1 MSSVAE
7 TSGAPISKRLISN
20 QSMSTSVDEANAGM
34 SDPPVVVAVPGR
46 GGQFKCLPPEP
57 VTKIRPSKFWEKI
70 DFAEVWAHREVLYFL
85 MWRDLK
91 VRYKQT
97 IMGAAW
103 VILQPILMT
112 LVFTVFLGKLIR
124 VPSDGV
130 PYPIFAYPAL
140 LLWTFTSNAV
150 LSSSYSLVTNAQIIT
165 RVYFSRLLIPAA
177 TVGVRLVDLVI
188 ASLVL
193 VALMFYYH
201 VPISWSIL
209 MLPLFV
215 IQIAALAS
223 AIGIWC
229 AALNVRY
236 RDVGTVLPILLQVWM
251 FASPI
256 VYSSSIVPERLR
268 LLYSLNP
275 LVGIIN
281 GFRASLFNLPFHWLS
296 IITSALVTLPL
307 LIFSIH
313 VFRGME
319 TNFADEV

>member
-1 MSSVAE
+1 MPVVAAMRE
-7 TSGAPISKRLISN
+7 RHGPFKRLPS
-20 QSMSTSVDEANAGM
+20 
-34 SDPPVVVAVPGR
+34 
-46 GGQFKCLPPEP
+46 EP
-57 VTKIRPSKFWEKI
+57 VTTIRPSRLWEKI
-70 DFAEVWAHREVLYFL
+70 DYAELWAHREVLYFL

-97 IMGAAW
+97 IIGAAW
-103 VILQPILMT
+103 VILQPILIT
-112 LVFTVFLGKLIR
+112 VVFAIFLGKLIR

-130 PYPIFAYPAL
+130 PYPIFAYAAL

-150 LSSSYSLVTNAQIIT
+150 LSSSYSLVTNAHIIT

-193 VALMFYYH
+193 VGLMFYYH
-201 VPISWSIL
+201 VPISSSIL

-215 IQIAALAS
+215 IQIAVLALAV
-223 AIGIWC
+223 GFWC

-251 FASPI
+251 FVSPI

-275 LVGIIN
+275 LVGIIG
-281 GFRASLFNLPFHWLS
+281 GFRASLFNLPFGWSS
-296 IITSALVTLPL
+296 ILLSALVTFTL

-313 VFRGME
+313 VFRRME
-319 TNFADEV
+319 TNFADEI

>member
-1 MSSVAE
+1 
-7 TSGAPISKRLISN
+7 
-20 QSMSTSVDEANAGM
+20 MSTSVDETNAGM
-34 SDPPVVVAVPGR
+34 SDPPVVVAVSAR
-46 GGQFKCLPPEP
+46 GQFKCLPPEP

-70 DFAEVWAHREVLYFL
+70 DFAEIWAHREVLYFL

-112 LVFTVFLGKLIR
+112 LVFTIFLGKLIR

-193 VALMFYYH
+193 VALMFYYQ

-215 IQIAALAS
+215 IEIAVLS
-223 AIGIWC
+223 LAIGIWC
-229 AALNVRY
+229 AAVNVRY

-251 FASPI
+251 FVSPI

-296 IITSALVTLPL
+296 IVTSALVTLPL
-307 LIFSIH
+307 LISSLH
-313 VFRGME
+313 VFRRME

>member
-1 MSSVAE
+1 
-7 TSGAPISKRLISN
+7 
-20 QSMSTSVDEANAGM
+20 MSTSLDETNRGL
-34 SDPPVVVAVPGR
+34 SDPPAVVAVSQR
-46 GGQFKCLPPEP
+46 GGRFKCLPPEP

-112 LVFTVFLGKLIR
+112 LVFTIFLGKLIR

-177 TVGVRLVDLVI
+177 TVGVRLVDLII

-193 VALMFYYH
+193 GALMFYYQ

-215 IQIAALAS
+215 IEIAVLAL

-251 FASPI
+251 FVSPI

-281 GFRASLFNLPFHWLS
+281 GFRSSLFNLPFHWLS
-296 IITSALVTLPL
+296 IVTSALVTLPL
-307 LIFSIH
+307 LISSLH
-313 VFRGME
+313 VFRRME

>member
-1 MSSVAE
+1 
-7 TSGAPISKRLISN
+7 
-20 QSMSTSVDEANAGM
+20 
-34 SDPPVVVAVPGR
+34 
-46 GGQFKCLPPEP
+46 
-57 VTKIRPSKFWEKI
+57 
-70 DFAEVWAHREVLYFL
+70 
-85 MWRDLK
+85 
-91 VRYKQT
+91 
-97 IMGAAW
+97 
-103 VILQPILMT
+103 
-112 LVFTVFLGKLIR
+112 
-124 VPSDGV
+124 
-130 PYPIFAYPAL
+130 
-140 LLWTFTSNAV
+140 
-150 LSSSYSLVTNAQIIT
+150 
-165 RVYFSRLLIPAA
+165 
-177 TVGVRLVDLVI
+177 
-188 ASLVL
+188 
-193 VALMFYYH
+193 
-201 VPISWSIL
+201 

-236 RDVGTVLPILLQVWM
+236 RDVGTVLPILLQVWL

-281 GFRASLFNLPFHWLS
+281 GFRASLFNLPFHWVS

-307 LIFSIH
+307 LVFSIH

>member
-1 MSSVAE
+1 
-7 TSGAPISKRLISN
+7 
-20 QSMSTSVDEANAGM
+20 MSTSVDKANASM
-34 SDPPVVVAVPGR
+34 SDAPIVAAVSERDGPV
-46 GGQFKCLPPEP
+46 KCLPPEP

-70 DFAEVWAHREVLYFL
+70 DFAELWAHREVLYFL

-112 LVFTVFLGKLIR
+112 LVFTIFLGQLIR

-201 VPISWSIL
+201 VTISWSIL

-215 IQIAALAS
+215 IQIAVLAL

-229 AALNVRY
+229 AAMNVRY

-256 VYSSSIVPERLR
+256 VYSSGIVPERLR

-307 LIFSIH
+307 LISSVH
-313 VFRGME
+313 VFRRME